1 LFCSEGLLLALFV
14 CTISEDMAADSS
26 FADSTACHGKCRSN
40 ILSEKK
46 SASWKVM
53 IAYYMKKN
61 TLVSNAWLGEHLY
74 MGRPQGVS
82 QYVSDFG
89 KSKGFETL
97 QYKKMTGR
105 INT

>member
-40 ILSEKK
+40 ILSE
-46 SASWKVM
+46 
-53 IAYYMKKN
+53 KKN